1 MDTTAMGSPD
11 ANLSQSAEDRRSDT
25 GDNGGKLGWTK
36 IASFF
41 KVLWVYSIILS
52 LCNFGK
58 CTYVYFYTYLC
69 SEQNLY
75 CTNYYQGNIVF
86 DKRKNYLS

>member
-41 KVLWVYSIILS
+41 KVLWVGS
-52 LCNFGK
+52 LVGVLN
-58 CTYVYFYTYLC
+58 
-69 SEQNLY
+69 NLE
-75 CTNYYQGNIVF
+75 F
-86 DKRKNYLS
+86 M

>member
-11 ANLSQSAEDRRSDT
+11 VNLSQSAEDRRSDT

-52 LCNFGK
+52 LCNFW
-58 CTYVYFYTYLC
+58 Y
-69 SEQNLY
+69 
-75 CTNYYQGNIVF
+75 I
-86 DKRKNYLS
+86 YLSMCTSILTYAQKKIYIELLHINET

>member
-25 GDNGGKLGWTK
+25 GDNGGKRGWTK

-41 KVLWVYSIILS
+41 KVLWVCSIILS
-52 LCNFGK
+52 LCNFW
-58 CTYVYFYTYLC
+58 
-69 SEQNLY
+69 QM
-75 CTNYYQGNIVF
+75 
-86 DKRKNYLS
+86 YLSMCTSILTYAQSKICIAQTTIKET